1 MCDQTLLCRR
11 LSQLLL
17 LDTEAASERDVFEH
31 LERYDEAL
39 QRTGE
44 SVRLRAPV
52 RLLAAAD
59 VCAALVAM
67 PDDLQLKILDHLSD
81 YEIVALLACRKT
93 PCFSESTCY
102 ELLETIPSTACRRL
116 AVGERAPKGCGAFD
130 APRHELCPFREF
142 RRRSY
147 QRGVT
152 HKYAIA
158 TDFANRATPLQYTLW
173 SSLDV
178 PGDTVK
184 LEEVVTRLVPP
195 SFTYASEP
203 AYLREVHFRETQRDA
218 KRIWWDNKPRWF
230 PPLARLTDQGNV
242 TDGRVGQFLRM
253 CS

>member
-1 MCDQTLLCRR
+1 MHDHALLCHR
-11 LSQLLL
+11 LNQLLL

-31 LERYDEAL
+31 LERYNEAL
-39 QRTGE
+39 RRTGE

-52 RLLAAAD
+52 RLLAASD
-59 VCAALVAM
+59 VCAALEAM
-67 PDDLQLKILDHLSD
+67 PDDLQLNILGLLAD

-102 ELLETIPSTACRRL
+102 ELLEKIPSTARRAL
-116 AVGERAPKGCGAFD
+116 AVGERAPKGCGPFD
-130 APRHELCPFREF
+130 VPRHELCPFREF

-152 HKYAIA
+152 HKYAIELDPA
-158 TDFANRATPLQYTLW
+158 DRATPPRWTLW

-195 SFTYASEP
+195 SSLYADCP
-203 AYLREVHFRETQRDA
+203 GYLRDVHLIETQRDA
-218 KRIWWDNKPRWF
+218 TRIWWDGKPRWH